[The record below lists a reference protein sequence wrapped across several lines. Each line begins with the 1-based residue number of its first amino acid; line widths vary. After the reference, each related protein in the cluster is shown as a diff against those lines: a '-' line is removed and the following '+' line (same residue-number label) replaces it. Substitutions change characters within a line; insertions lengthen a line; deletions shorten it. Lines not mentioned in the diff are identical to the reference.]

1 MSWEERIKQHID
13 ALFSGAPDV
22 NRVNDLKN
30 EIYLNTLDRYRDLLA
45 EGKPEEEAYRSAI
58 GGIGDVRELIRSLN
72 TTATAVGSAP
82 AAAVADASAKG
93 KPAAKSLRR
102 TLRGQ
107 VDSILWMLMLTLY
120 FELSFA
126 TGKWH
131 ITWILFLIAPA
142 VESLIHAIWDYTTR
156 NRPEVFYLP
165 DTATRRLQSNL
176 STALWTL
183 TVAAY
188 ILISFYTG
196 RWYVTW
202 VMFLLAVA
210 LENLI
215 CILTS
220 LSASRKTS
228 GTSDKEGL
236 SK

>member
-13 ALFSGAPDV
+13 ALFSTAPDV
-22 NRVNDLKN
+22 NRINDLKN

-45 EGKPEEEAYRSAI
+45 EGKTEEEAYRTAI

-72 TTATAVGSAP
+72 TTSGANAP
-82 AAAVADASAKG
+82 VQDSVDRSPKR
-93 KPAAKSLRR
+93 KPVAKSLRK

-107 VDSILWMLMLTLY
+107 VDTILWMLTLTVY
-120 FELSFA
+120 FILSFG

-142 VESLIHAIWDYTTR
+142 VESLIHAIWDYSTQ
-156 NRPEVFYLP
+156 NRPDVFFYP
-165 DTATRRLQSNL
+165 DNTTRRLQSNL

-183 TVAAY
+183 SVAAY
-188 ILISFYTG
+188 ILVSFYTEA
-196 RWYVTW
+196 WYITW

-210 LENLI
+210 AENLI
-215 CILTS
+215 RMLTT
-220 LSASRKTS
+220 LAASRKTLS
-228 GTSDKEGL
+228 SSSKEEQ